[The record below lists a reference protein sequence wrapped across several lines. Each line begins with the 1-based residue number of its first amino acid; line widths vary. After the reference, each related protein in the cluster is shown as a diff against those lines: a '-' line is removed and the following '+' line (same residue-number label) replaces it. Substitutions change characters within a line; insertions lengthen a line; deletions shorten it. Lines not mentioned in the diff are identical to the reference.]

1 LPKENP
7 KIENQSAENKSHV
20 KYAEAMDNFSK
31 KEVPQTVQKKKHRW
45 VGPLVLLLAIGIG
58 VYFIVDMALKVDGG
72 SKSFTEAFGSVTWQN
87 ALIALAVVL
96 GIMVLDMLKFVIVLH
111 ATTRKIHPL
120 IGAKTSFLGK
130 YYDAITPFA
139 TGGQPMQVYYLYKK
153 GLSGGTSTAV
163 VLIKYT
169 FNTVAALTVALICM
183 ACNTGVTDNKL
194 ILIAGWVGWALNACL
209 PLFLLM
215 FIIMPKFAKK
225 LTQGFIHVGYKLHIV
240 KNKDKVMQKAQNA
253 VQDFRASFIIMS
265 KHPLHLILLV
275 LTCVAEVALS
285 YVVPFAIILLFGGVS
300 LDAPNVAQRLFDIM
314 SLNAYVSLGAS
325 VVPTPGS
332 SGALEGLMSLAFAD
346 LESIFVWVMFTWRFS
361 VFYVYIIIGVGITIF
376 NFIRNIIRQKRA
388 AKLGVT
394 VDEMLGKGPLPSAL
408 EEAPPYRMEGDLMYA
423 DTVQA
428 APDERTPTGP
438 DSEETSVSNVEYSP
452 RSDSELNASDVP
464 DVVAEGQSADTSDV
478 GNDE

>member
-1 LPKENP
+1 MPEEKP
-7 KIENQSAENKSHV
+7 TIENQSAENKSHV

-72 SKSFTEAFGSVTWQN
+72 SKSFTEACGSVTGQN

-96 GIMVLDMLKFVIVLH
+96 GIMVLDMFKFVIVLH

-169 FNTVAALTVALICM
+169 FNTVAALTVGLVCM
-183 ACNTGVTDNKL
+183 ACNTGVTDDKL
-194 ILIAGWVGWALNACL
+194 ILIAGWIGWAINACL
-209 PLFLLM
+209 PLFLLL
-215 FIIMPKFAKK
+215 FIVMPKFAKK
-225 LTQGFIHVGYKLHIV
+225 LTQGFINIGHKLHIV

-253 VQDFRASFIIMS
+253 VQDFRASFVIMS

-275 LTCVAEVALS
+275 LTCALEMALT
-285 YVVPFAIILLFGGVS
+285 YAVPFAIILLFDGIPEGT
-300 LDAPNVAQRLFDIM
+300 DVAQSLFEIM
-314 SLNAYVSLGAS
+314 ALNAYVSLGAS

-332 SGALEGLMSLAFAD
+332 SGALEGLMSRAFAHLD
-346 LESIFVWVMFTWRFS
+346 NIFVWVMFTWRFS
-361 VFYVYIIIGVGITIF
+361 VFYVYILIGVGITIF
-376 NFIRNIIRQKRA
+376 NFIRNFVRQKRA
-388 AKLGVT
+388 AKLGIT
-394 VDEMLGKGPLPSAL
+394 VDEMLGKGPLPSSL
-408 EEAPPYRMEGDLMYA
+408 EEAPPYRMEGDIMYA
-423 DTVQA
+423 DTMREESA
-428 APDERTPTGP
+428 ESAPDTLDENTSAESPQSEAEVKDNVAPSEDTP
-438 DSEETSVSNVEYSP
+438 
-452 RSDSELNASDVP
+452 
-464 DVVAEGQSADTSDV
+464 ADGT
-478 GNDE
+478 DE

>member
-1 LPKENP
+1 MPKDKPTTDN
-7 KIENQSAENKSHV
+7 NSAEDKSQV

-31 KEVPQTVQKKKHRW
+31 KEVPQNIQKKKHRW
-45 VGPLVLLLAIGIG
+45 IGPLVLLLAIGIG

-72 SKSFTEAFGSVTWQN
+72 SKSFSEAFGSVTWQN

-169 FNTVAALTVALICM
+169 FNTVAALLVGLVCM
-183 ACNTGVTDNKL
+183 ACNTGVTDNKF
-194 ILIAGWVGWALNACL
+194 ILIAGWIGWALNACL
-209 PLFLLM
+209 PLFLLL
-215 FIIMPKFAKK
+215 FIVMPKFAKK
-225 LTQGFIHVGYKLHIV
+225 LTQGFVHVGYKLHIV

-253 VQDFRASFIIMS
+253 VQDFRASFVIMS
-265 KHPLHLILLV
+265 KHPLHLILLI
-275 LTCVAEVALS
+275 LTCAVEMALT
-285 YVVPFAIILLFGGVS
+285 YAVPFFMILMFGGVS
-300 LDAPNVAQRLFDIM
+300 LDSPTVAQDLFTFM
-314 SLNAYVSLGAS
+314 SLNAYISLGAS

-332 SGALEGLMSLAFAD
+332 SGALEGLMSLAFAS

-361 VFYVYIIIGVGITIF
+361 VFYIYIIIGVGITIF
-376 NFIRNIIRQKRA
+376 NFIRNFVRQKRA
-388 AKLGVT
+388 AKLGISVA
-394 VDEMLGKGPLPSAL
+394 EMLGEGPLPSTL
-408 EEAPPYRMEGDLMYA
+408 EEAPPYRMEGDIMYA
-423 DTVQA
+423 DTAKDEPIDSADV
-428 APDERTPTGP
+428 APDENVGAEVPQNGAEDNP
-438 DSEETSVSNVEYSP
+438 D
-452 RSDSELNASDVP
+452 D
-464 DVVAEGQSADTSDV
+464 ADTPADSPD
-478 GNDE
+478 

>member
-1 LPKENP
+1 MPKEKP
-7 KIENQSAENKSHV
+7 TIENESAENKSQV

-58 VYFIVDMALKVDGG
+58 VYFIVDMALKVEGG

-96 GIMVLDMLKFVIVLH
+96 GIMVLDSLKFVIVLH

-169 FNTVAALTVALICM
+169 FNTIAALTVGLVCM
-183 ACNTGVTDNKL
+183 ACNTGVVAKMDNGTFL
-194 ILIAGWVGWALNACL
+194 AVAGWIGWALNACL

-215 FIIMPKFAKK
+215 FIVMPKFAKK
-225 LTQGFIHVGYKLHIV
+225 LTQGFINIGYKLRIV
-240 KNKDKVMQKAQNA
+240 KNKEKVIQKAQNA

-265 KHPLHLILLV
+265 KHPLHLILLI
-275 LTCVAEVALS
+275 LTCAVEMALT
-285 YVVPFAIILLFGGVS
+285 YAVPFAMILLFGGIPEDANVWQS
-300 LDAPNVAQRLFDIM
+300 LFEIM
-314 SLNAYVSLGAS
+314 ALNAYVSLGAS

-332 SGALEGLMSLAFAD
+332 SGALEGLMSLAFAN
-346 LESIFVWVMFTWRFS
+346 LKEIFVWVMFTWRFS
-361 VFYVYIIIGVGITIF
+361 VFYVYIIVGVLITIF

-394 VDEMLGKGPLPSAL
+394 VDEMLGKGPLPSTL
-408 EEAPPYRMEGDLMYA
+408 EEAPPYRMEGDIMYGATESDNPPAEPTEDTEVEAVTSQIEEDATAEDAPAETPA
-423 DTVQA
+423 D
-428 APDERTPTGP
+428 
-438 DSEETSVSNVEYSP
+438 
-452 RSDSELNASDVP
+452 
-464 DVVAEGQSADTSDV
+464 
-478 GNDE
+478 GNDQ

>member
-1 LPKENP
+1 MPKEKP
-7 KIENQSAENKSHV
+7 TIENESAENKSHV

-45 VGPLVLLLAIGIG
+45 LGPLVLLVAIGIG

-72 SKSFTEAFGSVTWQN
+72 SKSFSEAFGSVTWQN

-96 GIMVLDMLKFVIVLH
+96 GIMVLDMFKFVIVLH

-169 FNTVAALTVALICM
+169 FNTVAALTVGLVCM
-183 ACNTGVTDNKL
+183 ACNTGVLAKMENGTFL
-194 ILIAGWVGWALNACL
+194 AVAGWVGWALNACL
-209 PLFLLM
+209 PLFLLF
-215 FIIMPKFAKK
+215 FIVMPKFAKK
-225 LTQGFIHVGYKLHIV
+225 LTQVFINIGYKLRIV
-240 KNKDKVMQKAQNA
+240 KNKDKIMQKAENA

-265 KHPLHLILLV
+265 KHPLHLILLI
-275 LTCVAEVALS
+275 LTCAVEMALT
-285 YVVPFAIILLFGGVS
+285 YAVPFAIILLFGGFPEGS
-300 LDAPNVAQRLFDIM
+300 NAAQGLFEIM
-314 SLNAYVSLGAS
+314 ALNAYVSLGAS

-332 SGALEGLMSLAFAD
+332 SGALEGLMSLAFAG
-346 LESIFVWVMFTWRFS
+346 LNEIFVWVMFTWRFS
-361 VFYVYIIIGVGITIF
+361 VFYIYIIIGVGITIF

-388 AKLGVT
+388 ARLGVT
-394 VDEMLGKGPLPSAL
+394 VDEMLGKGPLPSSL
-408 EEAPPYRMEGDLMYA
+408 EETSPYRMEGDLMYRDTIRDEHDENTDAEAPQSDA
-423 DTVQA
+423 DVNLEDG
-428 APDERTPTGP
+428 APDT
-438 DSEETSVSNVEYSP
+438 
-452 RSDSELNASDVP
+452 DVP
-464 DVVAEGQSADTSDV
+464 AE